1 MPRTL
6 QQNKVIKDKR
16 RNEILNAALELFV
29 KNGFDTVSM
38 DDIAKKIKCSHGL
51 IYHYYTNKKD
61 ILVDLGRQSHD
72 VIGIDYN
79 SIINLPI
86 SFFDKY
92 LKIQEYLLD
101 IISSNN
107 LKRYYLFLFL
117 TLPLNK
123 SLSEDLIQP
132 TLRFEVKL
140 TKIIRE
146 CQKEGHFLNIEPK
159 ELIIIEGIMAL
170 VNKDLRSLGD
180 LKVYINASR
189 ERRLVRRIERDQRER
204 GRTYESII
212 EQYFSTVLPM
222 YEEIIAPSQYYADI
236 IINNDGYANKSI
248 DILVSVL
255 KMMLEDK

>member
-107 LKRYYLFLFL
+107 LKRYFNIYRLLFI
-117 TLPLNK
+117 N
-123 SLSEDLIQP
+123 ENYRI
-132 TLRFEVKL
+132 
-140 TKIIRE
+140 KI
-146 CQKEGHFLNIEPK
+146 
-159 ELIIIEGIMAL
+159 
-170 VNKDLRSLGD
+170 
-180 LKVYINASR
+180 
-189 ERRLVRRIERDQRER
+189 
-204 GRTYESII
+204 
-212 EQYFSTVLPM
+212 
-222 YEEIIAPSQYYADI
+222 
-236 IINNDGYANKSI
+236 
-248 DILVSVL
+248 
-255 KMMLEDK
+255 